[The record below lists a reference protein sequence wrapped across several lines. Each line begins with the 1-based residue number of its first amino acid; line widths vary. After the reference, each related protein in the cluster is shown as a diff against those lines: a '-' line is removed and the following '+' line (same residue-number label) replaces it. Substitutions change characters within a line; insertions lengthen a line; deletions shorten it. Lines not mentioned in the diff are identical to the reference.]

1 VKAVDGICTHSS
13 TISRFNVNLRFLLAQ
28 LHMDSLMSQ
37 PTLGHIKRALQN
49 LLQGIK
55 GLDETY
61 ERVTRKVERPGGRLP
76 RACET
81 GSVLGYL
88 RQKERF
94 PSRRYST
101 PFAVGADMADMD
113 EDFLPEIEILGSVCA
128 VNRPEPKRR
137 HVHSLLA

>member
-1 VKAVDGICTHSS
+1 
-13 TISRFNVNLRFLLAQ
+13 VNLRFLLAQ

-61 ERVTRKVERPGGRLP
+61 ERVTRKVEGQEEGYQELAKQVLSWVTYAK
-76 RACET
+76 RALSIT
-81 GSVLGYL
+81 G
-88 RQKERF
+88 
-94 PSRRYST
+94 RYST